1 VRDAT
6 RAGAAFLVSDRPG
19 DITGSIVNVGCGLA
33 PG

>member
-6 RAGAAFLVSDRPG
+6 RAGAAFLACDRAG
-19 DITGSIVNVGCGLA
+19 DITGSIVNVSGGL